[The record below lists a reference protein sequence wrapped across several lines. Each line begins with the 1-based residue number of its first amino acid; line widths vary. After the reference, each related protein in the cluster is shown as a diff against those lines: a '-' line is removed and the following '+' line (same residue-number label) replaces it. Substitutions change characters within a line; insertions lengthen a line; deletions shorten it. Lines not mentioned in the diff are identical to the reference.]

1 MHELKRIIEKHP
13 LKDPDEEIEFFKDS
27 KPKFYSQFIY
37 YVKVFHIEIYR
48 PTAESHL
55 MGIMYF
61 VRRQQDVRVLPD
73 DLILSIDHSFSTI
86 QSYKV
91 SKLFTYELLRIYL
104 NTAIS
109 SLQMRE
115 GSEASKMEKRLQ
127 WTGSKVSLIE
137 LIYSLQSVGVVN
149 NGSADIKMLTAFF
162 ERTFQVELGNA
173 YNVFQEMRLRK
184 RREVVF

>member
-1 MHELKRIIEKHP
+1 M
-13 LKDPDEEIEFFKDS
+13 
-27 KPKFYSQFIY
+27 
-37 YVKVFHIEIYR
+37 
-48 PTAESHL
+48 
-55 MGIMYF
+55 
-61 VRRQQDVRVLPD
+61 PD

-91 SKLFTYELLRIYL
+91 SKLFAYELLRIYL

-115 GSEASKMEKRLQ
+115 GSEASKVEKRLQ

-173 YNVFQEMRLRK
+173 YNVSQEMRLWKKARSSFLDSMREQLL
-184 RREVVF
+184 RRMDEADKGY